1 MAEAERF
8 FSTPS
13 AGDSG
18 APTAPPPAATTATPK
33 KRKKSV
39 ANPGT
44 GGKTKRKHSHA
55 GTSAAGTSGGGGGSA
70 KDPTGLTGAKKI
82 ARPLSGFNLAGR
94 PGLLQTKEEG
104 SGIKSLTKKFCRPIS
119 QATINTDTEW
129 TFVVTSHK
137 GEFIRFFA
145 NSMTAS
151 LYSTFP
157 NPNMVAGGNA
167 EQTAARHST
176 RSFSNSP
183 KIFFDP
189 SVMGTSLIKSVRV
202 TINGVPVQSNN
213 FVDPHLLHYVRC
225 ARIFNSR
232 PEPFLATQNSMGM
245 AANRT
250 DHTLAMKT
258 ALKPF
263 DHVTWEDTRAN
274 RVPIYLDGI
283 WPFDHQNRTIE
294 SIDKQPEPPLYLPPD
309 SRLEITVELHR
320 NRFAGVFHNNC
331 NDYNNYFVQAGNL
344 ADSTVITT
352 IQDVL
357 LEYESCELSSKEH
370 DEVIRQYREGKVG
383 NYDYDIVRSQH
394 QILDAGVAYS
404 IKWFQIQP
412 HCRLA
417 YILFLKNH
425 SIFPMPNTRRPI
437 SGWSRFPVNCTNMKI
452 SFAGCDSLIT
462 EDLKNFGIN
471 STQNEISKKIYF
483 DYLTT
488 HNMFAGTMDDL
499 FGNET
504 DSQSIIQIIPLELKH
519 LESTK
524 TERLSVELKFANADL
539 SPVGI
544 QLLVLS
550 VHNNGRAVCSADK
563 SVHDWKWEF
572 QVLG

>member
-55 GTSAAGTSGGGGGSA
+55 GTSAAGTSGGGGSA

-183 KIFFDP
+183 K
-189 SVMGTSLIKSVRV
+189 V
-202 TINGVPVQSNN
+202 
-213 FVDPHLLHYVRC
+213 
-225 ARIFNSR
+225 
-232 PEPFLATQNSMGM
+232 FLTP
-245 AANRT
+245 R
-250 DHTLAMKT
+250 
-258 ALKPF
+258 
-263 DHVTWEDTRAN
+263 
-274 RVPIYLDGI
+274 
-283 WPFDHQNRTIE
+283 
-294 SIDKQPEPPLYLPPD
+294 
-309 SRLEITVELHR
+309 
-320 NRFAGVFHNNC
+320 
-331 NDYNNYFVQAGNL
+331 
-344 ADSTVITT
+344 
-352 IQDVL
+352 
-357 LEYESCELSSKEH
+357 
-370 DEVIRQYREGKVG
+370 
-383 NYDYDIVRSQH
+383 
-394 QILDAGVAYS
+394 
-404 IKWFQIQP
+404 
-412 HCRLA
+412 
-417 YILFLKNH
+417 
-425 SIFPMPNTRRPI
+425 
-437 SGWSRFPVNCTNMKI
+437 
-452 SFAGCDSLIT
+452 
-462 EDLKNFGIN
+462 
-471 STQNEISKKIYF
+471 
-483 DYLTT
+483 
-488 HNMFAGTMDDL
+488 
-499 FGNET
+499 
-504 DSQSIIQIIPLELKH
+504 
-519 LESTK
+519 
-524 TERLSVELKFANADL
+524 
-539 SPVGI
+539 
-544 QLLVLS
+544 
-550 VHNNGRAVCSADK
+550 
-563 SVHDWKWEF
+563 
-572 QVLG
+572 